1 MQTTATRSLAVRLV
15 GVMTA
20 VVSLSA
26 GQHSAAQHPGDIPA
40 IRLEAVYRGQASP
53 ATPYPV
59 ARLDDGEQGADLD
72 RARAG
77 SLAIA
82 QPLPIRDVLLLL
94 FRGTAFSVVFDPAVN
109 GSFIGELSDL
119 SLRQALEAVL
129 MPARLDYRREGR
141 VIHVFPP
148 HTETRL
154 FEVGHLDI
162 RRSWRRRATGGE
174 GADGGVA
181 ADLTATVE
189 SDFFGELT
197 DGVRALLSPAGR
209 AHVDRSAGVVQVT
222 DFADRLQQVGIYIET
237 VLLRATRQ
245 VQIVSRVLE
254 VTLTERPAIDWTAV
268 AKAAGLT
275 PGSGGGIDVTDFD
288 RLLAAIGAF
297 GSVRLLAAPRILATN
312 NEPAVMRI
320 VSGGARFLSGD
331 DRGGTAAAES
341 GLTLSITAQISADGI
356 VQMSISPTI
365 ATAGPD
371 RSSASSGSVVEVDTV
386 ARVRGGETVV
396 IAGLLR
402 DATEVVSAAGVPGML
417 GVKNRRTS
425 RTELVVLLTP
435 TVVNAGAIPA
445 AGAQ

>member
-1 MQTTATRSLAVRLV
+1 
-15 GVMTA
+15 
-20 VVSLSA
+20 
-26 GQHSAAQHPGDIPA
+26 
-40 IRLEAVYRGQASP
+40 
-53 ATPYPV
+53 
-59 ARLDDGEQGADLD
+59 
-72 RARAG
+72 
-77 SLAIA
+77 
-82 QPLPIRDVLLLL
+82 
-94 FRGTAFSVVFDPAVN
+94 
-109 GSFIGELSDL
+109 
-119 SLRQALEAVL
+119 
-129 MPARLDYRREGR
+129 
-141 VIHVFPP
+141 
-148 HTETRL
+148 
-154 FEVGHLDI
+154 
-162 RRSWRRRATGGE
+162 
-174 GADGGVA
+174 
-181 ADLTATVE
+181 
-189 SDFFGELT
+189 
-197 DGVRALLSPAGR
+197 
-209 AHVDRSAGVVQVT
+209 VVQVT
-222 DFADRLQQVGIYIET
+222 DFADRLQQVGIFIET

-288 RLLAAIGAF
+288 RLLGAIGAF

-320 VSGGARFLSGD
+320 ASGGARFLSGG
-331 DRGGTAAAES
+331 DRGGTAPAES

-356 VQMSISPTI
+356 VQMNVSPTI

-386 ARVRGGETVV
+386 VRVRGGETVV

-402 DATEVVSAAGVPGML
+402 DATEMVSAAGVPGIL

>member
-1 MQTTATRSLAVRLV
+1 MQTTATRLLAGRLLLV
-15 GVMTA
+15 ITA
-20 VVSLSA
+20 GVSLSA
-26 GQHSAAQHPGDIPA
+26 GQHPGDIPA
-40 IRLEAVYRGQASP
+40 IRFEAVYGGQAVP
-53 ATPYPV
+53 AASYPV
-59 ARLDDGEQGADLD
+59 ARLDDGEEGPDLD

-94 FRGTAFSVVFDPAVN
+94 FRGTGLSVVFDPAVT
-109 GSFIGELSDL
+109 GSFIGELSEL

-129 MPARLDYRREGR
+129 VPARLDYRREGR

-162 RRSWRRRATGGE
+162 RRTWKRRATGGE

-189 SDFFGELT
+189 SDLFGELT

-222 DFADRLQQVGIYIET
+222 DFADRLQQVGIFIET

-268 AKAAGLT
+268 ANAAGVT
-275 PGSGGGIDVTDFD
+275 PGSGGGIDVRDFD
-288 RLLAAIGAF
+288 RLLDAIGAF

-320 VSGGARFLSGD
+320 VSGGARFLSGG
-331 DRGGTAAAES
+331 DRGGTALES

-356 VQMSISPTI
+356 VQMNVSPTI
-365 ATAGPD
+365 ATSGPD

-386 ARVRGGETVV
+386 VRVRGGETVV

-402 DATEVVSAAGVPGML
+402 DATEMVSAAGVPGIL
-417 GVKNRRTS
+417 GVKHRRTS

>member
-1 MQTTATRSLAVRLV
+1 VQTTATRSLAGRLV
-15 GVMTA
+15 LVMTA

-26 GQHSAAQHPGDIPA
+26 GQQSGDIPA
-40 IRLEAVYRGQASP
+40 IRFEAVYGGQASSVI
-53 ATPYPV
+53 PYPV

-82 QPLPIRDVLLLL
+82 QPLPIRDVLLLM
-94 FRGTAFSVVFDPAVN
+94 FRGTGFSVVFDPAVT

-129 MPARLDYRREGR
+129 VPARLDYRREGR
-141 VIHVFPP
+141 VIQVFPP

-162 RRSWRRRATGGE
+162 RRTWKRRATGGE
-174 GADGGVA
+174 GANGGVA
-181 ADLTATVE
+181 ADLTASVE

-209 AHVDRSAGVVQVT
+209 AHVDRGAGIVQVT
-222 DFADRLQQVGIYIET
+222 DFADRLQQVGIFIET

-254 VTLTERPAIDWTAV
+254 VTLTERPAIDWPAV
-268 AKAAGLT
+268 AKAAGIT

-288 RLLAAIGAF
+288 RLLDAIGAF

-320 VSGGARFLSGD
+320 VSGGA
-331 DRGGTAAAES
+331 AAES

-356 VQMSISPTI
+356 VQMNVSPTI

-386 ARVRGGETVV
+386 VRVRGGQTVV

-402 DATEVVSAAGVPGML
+402 DATEVVSAAGVPGIL

>member
-1 MQTTATRSLAVRLV
+1 MQTTATRSLAGRLV
-15 GVMTA
+15 FVVTA

-26 GQHSAAQHPGDIPA
+26 GQHPGDIPA
-40 IRLEAVYRGQASP
+40 IRFEAVYGGQAVP
-53 ATPYPV
+53 AASYPV

-94 FRGTAFSVVFDPAVN
+94 LRGTGFSVVFDPAVT

-129 MPARLDYRREGR
+129 VPARLDYRRDGR
-141 VIHVFPP
+141 VIQVFPP

-162 RRSWRRRATGGE
+162 RRTWKRRATGGE

-222 DFADRLQQVGIYIET
+222 DFADRLQQVGIFIET
-237 VLLRATRQ
+237 VVLRATRQ

-268 AKAAGLT
+268 AKAAGIT

-320 VSGGARFLSGD
+320 VSGGARFLSGG
-331 DRGGTAAAES
+331 DRAGTAAAES

-356 VQMSISPTI
+356 VQMNVSPTI

-386 ARVRGGETVV
+386 VRVRGGETVV

-402 DATEVVSAAGVPGML
+402 DATEVVSAAGVSGML

>member
-1 MQTTATRSLAVRLV
+1 MQTTATRSLAGRLV
-15 GVMTA
+15 LVMTA

-26 GQHSAAQHPGDIPA
+26 GQHPGDIPA
-40 IRLEAVYRGQASP
+40 IRFEAVYGGQASP
-53 ATPYPV
+53 AVPYPV

-94 FRGTAFSVVFDPAVN
+94 FRGTGFSVVFDPAVT

-129 MPARLDYRREGR
+129 VPARLDYRREGR
-141 VIHVFPP
+141 VVQVFPP

-162 RRSWRRRATGGE
+162 RRTWKRRATGGE

-209 AHVDRSAGVVQVT
+209 AHVDRSAGIVQVT
-222 DFADRLQQVGIYIET
+222 DFADRLQQVGIFIET

-268 AKAAGLT
+268 AKAAGVT
-275 PGSGGGIDVTDFD
+275 PGSGGGIAVTDFD
-288 RLLAAIGAF
+288 RLLDAIGAF

-320 VSGGARFLSGD
+320 VSGGARFLSGG
-331 DRGGTAAAES
+331 DRGGTAAES

-356 VQMSISPTI
+356 VQMNVSPTI

-386 ARVRGGETVV
+386 VRVRGGETVV

-402 DATEVVSAAGVPGML
+402 DATEVVSAAGVPGIL
-417 GVKNRRTS
+417 GVTNRRTS